1 MLNGQEKKSQ
11 HFAHN
16 LQNTMI
22 MKELKKCFGDIYLEG
37 EQTIS
42 TNHFFI
48 LENLRINYQM
58 NASEFKGLLYN
69 MLYEEPFPNHRFDM
83 T

>member
-1 MLNGQEKKSQ
+1 MVRKKKSQ

-22 MKELKKCFGDIYLEG
+22 IKELKKCFGDIYLEG

-58 NASEFKGLLYN
+58 NAS
-69 MLYEEPFPNHRFDM
+69 
-83 T
+83 